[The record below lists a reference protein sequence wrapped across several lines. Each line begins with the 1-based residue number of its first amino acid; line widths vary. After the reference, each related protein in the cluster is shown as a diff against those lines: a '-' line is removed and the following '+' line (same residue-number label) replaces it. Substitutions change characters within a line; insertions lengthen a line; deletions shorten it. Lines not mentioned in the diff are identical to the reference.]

1 MAKRYEELTFVDDFM
16 FGKVMEDKGLCH
28 DVLEQ
33 LLNEPVGELEDVES
47 QKEFRYTKDG
57 KPIRLDMYTK
67 DQKRM
72 YDAEMQNLNHQ
83 SVENLELPKRS
94 RFYQS
99 SMDTDHLEKGRSYH
113 DLPEGRVLF
122 ICTFD
127 PFGRGYAKYSFRNR
141 CDEDQE
147 LCLKD
152 GTVKIFFN
160 CTCDADNV
168 PENLREIFDYIKY
181 GKVSGDLTRRIDAA
195 VQKARKNEEWRA
207 EYMKELLHDDDV
219 RRDAIAEGRTEWI
232 AVGRSEG
239 IAVGRSEG
247 IAVGRSEGRSEERIN
262 AVQRLLAKGAEMNFI
277 QSLDYSEDEIKAAKE
292 AMVTTP

>member
-1 MAKRYEELTFVDDFM
+1 MAKRYEELTFVDDFI

-33 LLNEPVGELEDVES
+33 LLNEPVGELEDVKT

-57 KPIRLDMYTK
+57 KPIRMDMYSK

-83 SVENLELPKRS
+83 SVENLELSKRS

-99 SMDTDHLEKGRSYH
+99 SMDIDHMEKGKSYH

-127 PFGRGYAKYSFRNR
+127 PFGKGYAQYSFRNR

-147 LCLKD
+147 LCLGD
-152 GTVKIFFN
+152 GTKKIFFN
-160 CTCDADNV
+160 CACSPENV
-168 PENLREIFDYIKY
+168 PENLKEIYDYVRD
-181 GKVSGDLTRRIDAA
+181 GKVGGELTRKIDMA
-195 VQKARKNEEWRA
+195 VQKARRNEEWRS

-219 RRDAIAEGRTEWI
+219 RRDAIAEGRTE
-232 AVGRSEG
+232 
-239 IAVGRSEG
+239 
-247 IAVGRSEGRSEERIN
+247 ERVS
-262 AVQRLLAKGAEMNFI
+262 AVQKLLAKGFAMEFI
-277 QSLDYSEDEIKAAKE
+277 QSLDYSEEEIKKAKKNAEHLAMLDKSMAE
-292 AMVTTP
+292 AETGCFVAKSIEGLEENE

>member
-1 MAKRYEELTFVDDFM
+1 MALNSHDNL
-16 FGKVMEDKGLCH
+16 EDKGLCH
-28 DVLEQ
+28 DVLER
-33 LLNEPVGELEDVES
+33 LLNEPVGELEDVKT

-67 DQKRM
+67 DQDCM
-72 YDAEMQNLNHQ
+72 YDTEMQNLNHQ

-99 SMDTDHLEKGRSYH
+99 SMDMDHLEKGRSYR

-127 PFGRGYAKYSFRNR
+127 PFGKGYARYSFRNR
-141 CDEDQE
+141 CDENLE
-147 LCLKD
+147 LCLQD

-160 CTCDADNV
+160 CTCDADNL
-168 PENLREIFDYIKY
+168 PENLREIYDYIRV

-195 VQKARKNEEWRA
+195 VQKARRNEEWRS

-219 RRDAIAEGRTEWI
+219 RRDAIAEGITLGRTE
-232 AVGRSEG
+232 G
-239 IAVGRSEG
+239 IT
-247 IAVGRSEGRSEERIN
+247 EGRSEERVSTI
-262 AVQRLLAKGAEMNFI
+262 QKLLAKGLDMDFI
-277 QSLDYSEDEIKAAKE
+277 QSLDYSEDEIREAQAA
-292 AMVTTP
+292 MLTTS